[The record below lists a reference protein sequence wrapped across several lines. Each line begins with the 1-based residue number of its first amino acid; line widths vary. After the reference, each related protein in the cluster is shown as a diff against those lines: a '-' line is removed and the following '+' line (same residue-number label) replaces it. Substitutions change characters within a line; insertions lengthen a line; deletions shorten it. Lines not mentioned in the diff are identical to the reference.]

1 MFGGIYPE
9 VELPKKALLKME
21 RKDPEGSRQSYD
33 LRYQHTRRKG
43 AVVNDPD
50 TEPSGTDGSSH
61 LGKEVKVRGWV

>member
-1 MFGGIYPE
+1 
-9 VELPKKALLKME
+9 ME
-21 RKDPEGSRQSYD
+21 RKDPEGRRQSYD